1 MTETSPHTA
10 LPASPAALA
19 LADTLTIQS
28 FSHTWLPT
36 APAQRF
42 QELFLMRPQWIREE
56 LVPFIAPLATSP
68 SGIESL
74 LLKHGRSLRA
84 RWSSTHAQVLL
95 HGQLTPSASS
105 TQVPCTL
112 YQARVKYA

>member
-1 MTETSPHTA
+1 MTESSPHTP
-10 LPASPAALA
+10 LPPTPAALA
-19 LADTLTIQS
+19 LADTMTIQS

-95 HGQLTPSASS
+95 HGQLTPSATSAP
-105 TQVPCTL
+105 VPCTL